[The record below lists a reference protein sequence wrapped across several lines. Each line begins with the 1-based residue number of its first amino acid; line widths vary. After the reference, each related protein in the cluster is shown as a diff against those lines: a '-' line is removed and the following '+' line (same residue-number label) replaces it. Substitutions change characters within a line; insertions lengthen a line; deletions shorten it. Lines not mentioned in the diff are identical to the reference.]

1 VPKLKSSGTVKN
13 NTAANV
19 GYGAEPWRMADAL
32 RRLMDAAN
40 LEQMIIP
47 IYYRDRQVFLIV
59 MYGAI
64 ALTGAFLNTQRI
76 IQQHMLKAYL

>member
-1 VPKLKSSGTVKN
+1 
-13 NTAANV
+13 
-19 GYGAEPWRMADAL
+19 
-32 RRLMDAAN
+32 
-40 LEQMIIP
+40 MIIP